1 MKITYIAVAALLVVL
16 TACGGGSDK
25 DKLAKLIAD
34 RETLNTQIAD
44 LETKVGLTDTTT
56 KIIKFKEVA
65 VEPVELSTFEH
76 YIDIQGKVDGEE
88 VVDINAK
95 MPGTIQTVLVQEGRA
110 VTKGQ
115 VLATLE
121 SESIS
126 KNIEA
131 VKTQYELVKSLY
143 ERQKNLWDQKIGTE
157 IQYLQAKT
165 SKEAMEK
172 QIAAANEQLEMAKIK
187 APISGT
193 IEMFNAKVGNY
204 AMPGMPIARIV
215 NPAHLKVTAEMA
227 ESYAS
232 KVHTGNDIIVE
243 FPSLSKTL
251 HNKISFAAK
260 YINPASRSF
269 TIESKLPFDDDFR
282 ANMIAVV
289 KVNDYKNAKAMVL
302 PVNLI
307 QKDETGFYVMVA
319 DKTTAKKV
327 IVTKGVDYN
336 GMAEI
341 TSGLAVGDQV
351 ITKGYQDLNDG
362 DVIKF

>member
-1 MKITYIAVAALLVVL
+1 MKITYIAAAALLVL

-34 RETLNTQIAD
+34 RETLNTEIAD
-44 LETKVGLTDTTT
+44 LETKVGLTDTTS
-56 KIIKFKEVA
+56 KIVKFKEVA
-65 VEPVELSTFEH
+65 IAPVALTTFEH
-76 YIDIQGKVDGEE
+76 YIDIQGKVDGDE
-88 VVDINAK
+88 VVDISAK
-95 MPGTIQTVLVQEGRA
+95 LPGALQSILVQEGSS
-110 VTKGQ
+110 VVKGQ
-115 VLATLE
+115 LLATVE
-121 SESIS
+121 SETIS
-126 KNIEA
+126 KNIDALE
-131 VKTQYELVKSLY
+131 VQYTLLKTVY
-143 ERQKNLWDQKIGTE
+143 ERSKNLWDQKIGTE
-157 IQYLQAKT
+157 MQFLENKAR
-165 SKEAMEK
+165 KEAMEK
-172 QIAAANEQLEMAKIK
+172 QIAATNEQLELAKIK
-187 APISGT
+187 APITGT
-193 IEMFNAKVGNY
+193 VEMFSAKVGNY
-204 AMPGMPIARIV
+204 VSPQMGPIARII
-215 NPAHLKVTAEMA
+215 NPSKLKVKAEMA

-351 ITKGYQDLNDG
+351 ITKGYQDLNEG